1 MQERVAR
8 VYVYHARIHIY
19 AHIPT
24 HVHTYRRVPKRIE
37 LARMQ
42 LVALPR
48 ANRRNELSGP
58 RSITRV
64 YATTHTPARTFTF
77 TPAASPTL
85 RPFAFLHSWTGS
97 TGPPPLT
104 APPPTR
110 LLHPLFRRAA
120 TRREDHPPCITLYR
134 ETCTRVHAHVPR
146 VRARSLVRSH
156 TSAAAVRGERTN
168 AETRPQGMGTCNCVN
183 GTMADGPSLESPA
196 VETRFW
202 LTPEFYHSAAALF
215 TCCATV
221 APLLAREIATT
232 AETSLSFC
240 FDYLLFF
247 K

>member
-1 MQERVAR
+1 
-8 VYVYHARIHIY
+8 
-19 AHIPT
+19 
-24 HVHTYRRVPKRIE
+24 
-37 LARMQ
+37 MQ

-48 ANRRNELSGP
+48 ANRRNEPSGP

-77 TPAASPTL
+77 TPPASPPPHAPTL
-85 RPFAFLHSWTGS
+85 RFPLLPKPERS

-120 TRREDHPPCITLYR
+120 TRREGHPRALHFT
-134 ETCTRVHAHVPR
+134 ETCTRVHAYAHVPWTC
-146 VRARSLVRSH
+146 ARSH
-156 TSAAAVRGERTN
+156 TGAAAVRGGRTN

-215 TCCATV
+215 TRYTAV
-221 APLLAREIATT
+221 APLPVREIATT
-232 AETSLSFC
+232 AEASLSLC
-240 FDYLLFF
+240 SDYLLFF
-247 K
+247 